1 MGNGNAGFAARS
13 ARTKHVGDLARG

>member
-13 ARTKHVGDLARG
+13 ARTKRVDDLARR